1 VKKILI
7 ILMLAGA
14 ASGGAYYWQRDH
26 KDPSAAGPKTS
37 TAKVE
42 RGRISMEVATTG
54 RIVANLDVDIKC
66 KASGQ
71 VIYLPYDVSDPVTSG
86 TVIIELDPVDEL
98 RVVKQAEVGLTASK
112 AKLVQAKQS
121 LQVAER
127 TLKTEQERAQSAL
140 KSAEAREADAR
151 AKADRMQALLEKKL
165 ASQEEYETVKTVAVS
180 AVTDLETAK
189 VKIEELKTQEMALE
203 LKRQDVKL
211 AETEVDSD
219 EIQLSIQNQRLK
231 DTRVFAP
238 LDGVLAARTV
248 QIGQIIASGVSN
260 VGGGTTILTISDL
273 SHIFVLASVDESD
286 IGKVQVGQPA
296 MITADAFPSVT
307 FMGKVVRIATRGVN
321 TTNVVTFEVKIE
333 VTSENKQMLKPEMT
347 TNIEIVAARKEDVP
361 LIPADAISR
370 RMGKETVL
378 VMKDDGTS
386 EPRPVQIGIN
396 DGFRAE
402 VLSGLEEGETVVIR
416 KSDMESRWRG
426 GMRGGPPAGG
436 RIMMMGGGPKGGGG
450 RR

>member
-1 VKKILI
+1 
-7 ILMLAGA
+7 
-14 ASGGAYYWQRDH
+14 
-26 KDPSAAGPKTS
+26 
-37 TAKVE
+37 
-42 RGRISMEVATTG
+42 
-54 RIVANLDVDIKC
+54 
-66 KASGQ
+66 
-71 VIYLPYDVSDPVTSG
+71 
-86 TVIIELDPVDEL
+86 
-98 RVVKQAEVGLTASK
+98 
-112 AKLVQAKQS
+112 
-121 LQVAER
+121 
-127 TLKTEQERAQSAL
+127 
-140 KSAEAREADAR
+140 
-151 AKADRMQALLEKKL
+151 
-165 ASQEEYETVKTVAVS
+165 
-180 AVTDLETAK
+180 
-189 VKIEELKTQEMALE
+189 
-203 LKRQDVKL
+203 
-211 AETEVDSD
+211 
-219 EIQLSIQNQRLK
+219 
-231 DTRVFAP
+231 
-238 LDGVLAARTV
+238 VLAARTV

-296 MITADAFPSVT
+296 MITADAYPSVT